1 VLSRVAESLFWLGR
15 NVERAETVA
24 RILDV
29 NLSRA
34 VDLHSQRDGRAEAL
48 WRSVMRCA
56 GFLDPDEIALGGAA
70 VNDALAHC
78 GFGADNASSIDSSVR
93 VARSNALSI
102 RSELPTEVWELINVL
117 YLYVDSQNLQGV
129 LREGPSRFLRRV
141 RDTMQAFAGVS
152 DGTMTHG
159 DGWNFLRVGRHLERA
174 YMTARMLEAIDAEH
188 EPWRESQ
195 RLLDMC
201 CAAGPFA
208 QHSRHVP
215 EPRDA
220 LGFII
225 FSQDFPRSLRFC
237 TREVDASMHRISR
250 SPEGTYASPAER
262 RLGRLRALFDY
273 TPLEEALADGVAA
286 FAHNV
291 VRELEYLSADI
302 EDAYFP
308 RLPVVAA
315 DGVMATA

>member
-1 VLSRVAESLFWLGR
+1 MLSRVAESLFWLGR

-29 NLSRA
+29 NLSRS
-34 VDLHSQRDGRAEAL
+34 VDLHSQRDGQAEKL
-48 WRSVMRCA
+48 WHSVMRCA
-56 GFLDPDEIALGGAA
+56 GFAHDEPETSNGSSL
-70 VNDALAHC
+70 NDAMAHC
-78 GFGADNASSIDSSVR
+78 SFDPENASSIASSVR
-93 VARSNALSI
+93 VARANALSI

-117 YLYVDSQNLQGV
+117 YLFVDSQNLRGV
-129 LREGPSRFLRRV
+129 VREGPSKFLHRV
-141 RDTMQAFAGVS
+141 RDAMQAFAGVS

-201 CAAGPFA
+201 CAAVPFA
-208 QHSRHVP
+208 QYSRHVP

-237 TREVDASMHRISR
+237 TREIDTSMHRISR
-250 SPEGTYASPAER
+250 SAEGTYATAAER
-262 RLGRLRALFDY
+262 RLGRMRALFDY
-273 TPLEEALADGVAA
+273 TPLEEALVAGLA
-286 FAHNV
+286 PFAAGIL
-291 VRELEYLSADI
+291 REFELLSADI

-308 RLPVVAA
+308 RLPVQAAVVA
-315 DGVMATA
+315 